1 MHYAFYLIGTET
13 DQVWHSKLRKLF
25 IIVDNPFLQS
35 VFKSTNISTK
45 LINKGLQMMIS
56 SEVKVMNV
64 DVFSTYCYIN
74 LISFL
79 PCCSI

>member
-1 MHYAFYLIGTET
+1 MHYAFDLIGTET
-13 DQVWHSKLRKLF
+13 YQVWHSKLRMRF
-25 IIVDNPFLQS
+25 VIVDNPFLKS

-45 LINKGLQMMIS
+45 PINKGLQMMIL

-74 LISFL
+74 LIFFL
-79 PCCSI
+79 PCCII